1 MDSLLMGLRAAGEP
15 TRLRLLALLGH
26 AELTVTEVT
35 QILGQSQPRVSR
47 HLKLMCEAG
56 LLDRF
61 REGTW
66 AFYRL
71 TETGECADLAR
82 LLVDLVPA
90 NDPVFARDL
99 ERLEAIKAARAEAA
113 AEYFRVNAANW
124 GHIRSLYVPEAE
136 LEEAMLEIL
145 AGREINDLLDVGTG
159 TGRMLVLFAP
169 RIKHGIGYDLSHE
182 MLALARTNLDEAGAR
197 NCQVRHGDM
206 YSLPM
211 SNESADVVL
220 FHLVL
225 HYADDPAAAIH
236 ESARLLRPG
245 GAMLIVDFAP
255 HEIEYLRTE
264 HAHRRL
270 GFSDAEVEGWLRS
283 AHLDIEGIR
292 HFAGKELTV
301 TIWHAVKRKS
311 MKNPEPAFE

>member
-1 MDSLLMGLRAAGEP
+1 MRGR
-15 TRLRLLALLGH
+15 T
-26 AELTVTEVT
+26 
-35 QILGQSQPRVSR
+35 
-47 HLKLMCEAG
+47 
-56 LLDRF
+56 LDRF

-71 TETGECADLAR
+71 TETGQCAELAR
-82 LLVDLVPA
+82 LLVDLVPT
-90 NDPVFARDL
+90 NDPVFARDF

-124 GHIRSLYVPEAE
+124 GRIRSLYVPEAE

-145 AGREINDLLDVGTG
+145 AGRKIDDLLDVGTG
-159 TGRMLVLFAP
+159 TGRMLTLFAP

-182 MLALARTNLDEAGAR
+182 MLALARTNLDEAGVR

-211 SNESADVVL
+211 PNKSVDVVL

-255 HEIEYLRTE
+255 HEIEYLRTD

-270 GFSDAEVEGWLRS
+270 GFADAEVEGWLKS
-283 AHLDIEGIR
+283 AHLNIEGIR

-301 TIWHAVKRKS
+301 TIWHAVKSES
-311 MKNPEPAFE
+311 MKSKEPAFE

>member
-1 MDSLLMGLRAAGEP
+1 M
-15 TRLRLLALLGH
+15 RLLALLGH
-26 AELTVTEVT
+26 SELTVTEVT

-71 TETGECADLAR
+71 TEKGQCAELAR
-82 LLVDLVPA
+82 LLVDLIPID
-90 NDPVFARDL
+90 DPVYARDL

-124 GHIRSLYVPEAE
+124 GKIRSLYVPEAE
-136 LEEAMLEIL
+136 LEQSMLEIL
-145 AGREINDLLDVGTG
+145 GDREINDLLDVGTG
-159 TGRMLVLFAP
+159 TGRMLTLFAP
-169 RIKHGIGYDLSHE
+169 RIKRGIGYDMSHE
-182 MLALARTNLDEAGAR
+182 MLALARTNLDEAGVR

-206 YSLPM
+206 YSIPM
-211 SNESADVVL
+211 PNESVDVVL

-245 GAMLIVDFAP
+245 GEMLIVDFAP
-255 HEIEYLRTE
+255 HDIEYLRTE

-270 GFSDAEVEGWLRS
+270 GFSDQEVENWLAAARL
-283 AHLDIEGIR
+283 HLESTR
-292 HFAGKELTV
+292 HFEGTELTV
-301 TIWHAVKRKS
+301 TIWHAVNRKPGVPDVVKKRD
-311 MKNPEPAFE
+311 MAAAGAA